1 MNDNKIARINIE
13 NNLYYFK
20 NLLHKYYFVCIITLN
35 RKFMR
40 EEIIMKNNKVL
51 MILGVLA
58 MLVIMGGCS
67 KGDEKEKLVLGTSAD
82 YPPYEFH
89 LVENGED
96 KIVGFDIDIAKE
108 IAKDLGKELEIKD
121 MDFGGLIAALKSG
134 SVDFVISGMTATE
147 ERAKEI
153 DFSNVYYS
161 ADQGIILKNELKDK
175 VKSVDDLK
183 TLKVGA
189 QRGTLQEEIVKS
201 VTPEDQYVGL
211 AKLGDLVMKLKA
223 DELDAIVVELD
234 VAKAYAK
241 KHEDLAVVD
250 PKYVAED
257 NGVAVA
263 IKKGNEEFVKQINES
278 LKRIESE
285 GLMEEFLLKSLEQ
298 SEIEE

>member
-1 MNDNKIARINIE
+1 
-13 NNLYYFK
+13 
-20 NLLHKYYFVCIITLN
+20 
-35 RKFMR
+35 
-40 EEIIMKNNKVL
+40 MKNSKML
-51 MILGVLA
+51 MFLGAMVMMIIL
-58 MLVIMGGCS
+58 GGCS
-67 KGDEKEKLVLGTSAD
+67 EDKKEKIILGTSAD

-89 LVENGED
+89 LVEDGKD

-153 DFSNVYYS
+153 DFSNIYYS
-161 ADQGIILKNELKDK
+161 ADQGIILKKDLEGK
-175 VKSVDDLK
+175 VNSVDDLA

-201 VTPEDQYVGL
+201 VTPEEQFVGL

-223 DELDAIVVELD
+223 GEIDAVVVELD

-250 PKYVAED
+250 PKYVADD

-263 IKKGNEEFVKQINES
+263 IKKGNEDLVKSINTS
-278 LKRIESE
+278 LERIEKE
-285 GLMEEFLLKSLEQ
+285 GLMEEFLLKSLEL